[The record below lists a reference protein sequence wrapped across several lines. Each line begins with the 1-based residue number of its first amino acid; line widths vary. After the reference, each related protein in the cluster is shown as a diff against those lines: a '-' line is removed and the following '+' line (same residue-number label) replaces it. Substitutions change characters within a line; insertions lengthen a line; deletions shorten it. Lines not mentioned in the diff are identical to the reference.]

1 MEDLHLKVLDRT
13 FELVLNQPWVVNLV
27 LPTSILAGFTVYPSK
42 LEMKYADKEYCKAEW
57 YKAKMVIMLLFC
69 VDICIMYNQNLFSI
83 NSLLLEISSWPLG
96 NIVVKVCFIL
106 PPMKMSTI
114 I

>member
-69 VDICIMYNQNLFSI
+69 VDICIIRIY
-83 NSLLLEISSWPLG
+83 SLLTASFWKYPVGLLA
-96 NIVVKVCFIL
+96 IL
-106 PPMKMSTI
+106 W
-114 I
+114 